1 MSTHGIFLCM
11 NIHPLFVHFPIGMLV
26 VYSALEIGAY
36 LVPQLRRQAWVF
48 PVKAFL
54 LFAGVL
60 SAIVALAT
68 GGIAED
74 LIAANPRAFILE
86 LHAPFAVATT
96 LVYLILAASYTVRI
110 FDQNGWSDRI
120 VGSHSFLVRILN
132 IKRYLS
138 RLVLDTWVLPFLAL
152 LGLILLTITGGLGA
166 AIVYGPNIDPAV
178 SFVYHLF
185 WAN

>member
-1 MSTHGIFLCM
+1 MHDIFILM

-26 VYSALEIGAY
+26 LYSALEISAY
-36 LVPQLRRQAWVF
+36 LVPSLRRQIWVF

-54 LFAGVL
+54 LFTGVL
-60 SAIVALAT
+60 SAIAALMT

-74 LIAANPRAFILE
+74 LIASTNPRAYILE
-86 LHAPFAVATT
+86 LHAPFAAATT
-96 LVYLILAASYTVRI
+96 LVYLVLAASYTVRV

-120 VGSHSFLVRILN
+120 VWSHSFLVRILN

-138 RLVLDTWVLPFLAL
+138 RVVLDTWVLPFLAL

-166 AIVYGPNIDPAV
+166 AIVYGPDIDPAV
-178 SFVYHLF
+178 YFVYHLF
-185 WAN
+185 WAR